1 MLNRD
6 EFIREV
12 TIRICSSL
20 QIKVSL
26 QSTFEYLKREVPLDA
41 LCLSIIDTELGAVRN
56 IATAVSE
63 AEQLEEIVPL
73 PEELLAR
80 VLKRRKERPLT
91 EPFIVSERH
100 ADDLIRSFAPIF
112 KVAGNSRLVVPL
124 AIEGERVGNLALW
137 TRGEGKYGA
146 GHLELLREVAK
157 PFAIALANAL
167 AHEEVLRYRDVLLD
181 DNSFL
186 NRELHAQ
193 SADQIIGAGTGLRNV
208 TDMVRQIAPLRNT
221 VLLLGETGT
230 GKEVIANLIH
240 FSSNRKDGPF
250 IKVNCGAIPEQLID
264 SELFGHKRGA
274 FTGAIAES
282 RGRFER
288 ADGGTIFLDEIG
300 ELPLPAQ
307 VRLLRVLQ
315 SHEVER
321 VGGGRPVK
329 IDIRVIA
336 ATHRNLE
343 RMVAEGRFREDLWF
357 RLNGFPI
364 IIPPVRQRKGDI
376 APLIRH
382 FMTQKS
388 RELGVPL
395 PAGVAPG
402 ALKRLMEYHWPGN
415 VRELENLVERELIR
429 QQGQPL
435 TFDSVLPVRDCAP
448 AAQQGTGSPPLT
460 LDEAMAAHIG
470 AVLRLSGGKIYGP
483 GGAAEFLRVN
493 PDTLRWRMNKLGIK
507 PQKRGAAGTAESL
520 AS

>member
-250 IKVNCGAIPEQLID
+250 IKVNCGAIPENLID
-264 SELFGHKRGA
+264 SELFGHEKGA
-274 FTGAIAES
+274 FTGAVSEK

-288 ADGGTIFLDEIG
+288 ANGGTIFLDEIG
-300 ELPLPAQ
+300 ELPPQAQ

-315 SHEVER
+315 NREIER
-321 VGGGRPVK
+321 VGGNRP
-329 IDIRVIA
+329 IELDIRVIT

-343 RMVAEGRFREDLWF
+343 GMITENRFREDLWF
-357 RLNGFPI
+357 RLNVFPI
-364 IIPPVRQRKGDI
+364 ILPPLRQRKEDI
-376 APLIRH
+376 PTLARH
-382 FMTQKS
+382 FIAQKC
-388 RELGVPL
+388 REMGILARPDI
-395 PAGVAPG
+395 APG
-402 ALKRLMEYHWPGN
+402 ALDRLLNYSWPGN
-415 VRELENLVERELIR
+415 VRELENVVERLVVTSDHPLI
-429 QQGQPL
+429 
-435 TFDSVLPVRDCAP
+435 DEHDI
-448 AAQQGTGSPPLT
+448 AALKAQV
-460 LDEAMAAHIG
+460 AAC
-470 AVLRLSGGKIYGP
+470 K
-483 GGAAEFLRVN
+483 
-493 PDTLRWRMNKLGIK
+493 
-507 PQKRGAAGTAESL
+507 ESFL
-520 AS
+520 ASINQPTGA